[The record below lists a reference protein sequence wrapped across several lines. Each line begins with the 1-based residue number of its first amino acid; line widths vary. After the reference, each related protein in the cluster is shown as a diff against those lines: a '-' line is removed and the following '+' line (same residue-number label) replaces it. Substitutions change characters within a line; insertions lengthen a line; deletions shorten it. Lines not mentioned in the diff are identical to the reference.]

1 MLFTQ
6 PEPLAYKRRYGELY
20 MWLKYWVSLISN
32 YSRNMP
38 KWLLRSEKRL
48 PQIAALEL
56 LGDGGFGLVVPH
68 AFDGYDPLQCIV

>member
-1 MLFTQ
+1 
-6 PEPLAYKRRYGELY
+6 
-20 MWLKYWVSLISN
+20 
-32 YSRNMP
+32 MP